1 MKFNIKRLEIKNF
14 RSIQDTVIF
23 DIKEGLFSIEGINLD
38 EPSSTNGCGK
48 STIVS
53 ALFWCLTGNA
63 LTNEVLADEVIN
75 IKASKNCKVSVI
87 IETQD
92 GEICITRTRKDS
104 EIGNALLLEMNGQDL
119 TCHKIADTQTRLNQ
133 LIKIPFDLLRSTIIM
148 TSDMQSAFSELSPQ
162 QRIRVLESIRDYSLW
177 NKVRDEANNDIKS
190 YNSSIQS
197 KKLKVSSLEGS
208 KTTYLK
214 LDAENDNLLNGLL
227 NNFDLEKNKANI
239 LDFEKQ
245 KEENQI
251 IISKLEKDKIALDE
265 KNNSFV
271 SNDIYL
277 KQMDEIT
284 NNANALLND
293 KQNFILNKSKLN
305 NEIELIERWFK
316 EDVCPT
322 CKRKLDRTDEEI
334 TNKNNLLNKLKLDLS
349 NLDNDIEKLNLTIQ
363 NKRLEWSNI
372 HKLVLEN
379 ENKNK
384 KCQDDLK
391 DIVNKIN
398 DLKLKNANLDREIS
412 KINTAISTFDIQIKE
427 ATSKH
432 NEYIN
437 EILKIDTEIK
447 EILDNIDILCAKR
460 QLSDYFYKL
469 LGSKGELRPYLLN
482 KDIQYLNSCMQ
493 RYICKFFKNTDVTL
507 CLNGATIDILI
518 DSNGI
523 HKSVSSLSGGEK
535 KRLNLAIQLALYDL
549 IKSTANIEFNLL
561 WLDEVESQLDPLGC
575 QQLIEIIEDKSE
587 EIESVYWITNN
598 AMVKENIVNKIIC
611 KKAFGKTEVEFKC
624 EY

>member
-14 RSIQDTVIF
+14 RSIQDTVVF
-23 DIKEGLFSIEGINLD
+23 DVKEGLFSIEGINLD

-48 STIVS
+48 SSIVS

-63 LTNEVLADEVIN
+63 LTNEILADEVIN
-75 IKASKNCKVSVI
+75 IKAGKNCKVSVV

-92 GEICITRTRKDS
+92 GEICVTRMRKDS
-104 EIGNALLLEMNGQDL
+104 EFGNTLFLEINGQDL
-119 TCHKIADTQTRLNQ
+119 TCHKVADTQARLNQ

-162 QRIRVLESIRDYSLW
+162 QRIQVLESIRDYSLW

-190 YNSSIQS
+190 YNASIQA

-208 KTTYLK
+208 KATYLK
-214 LDAENDNLLNGLL
+214 LDTENENLLNGLL
-227 NNFDLEKNKANI
+227 NNFDLDKNKASI
-239 LDFEKQ
+239 IEFEKQ
-245 KEENQI
+245 KETNQLNI
-251 IISKLEKDKIALDE
+251 IKLENDKSALLE
-265 KNNSFV
+265 KVNNFI
-271 SNDIYL
+271 SNDVYL
-277 KQMDEIT
+277 KQMDEIS
-284 NNANALLND
+284 NYANALLND
-293 KQNFILNKSKLN
+293 KQAIVLNKSKLST
-305 NEIELIERWFK
+305 EIELIERWFK

-334 TNKNNLLNKLKLDLS
+334 TNKNNLLNKLKQDVLKL
-349 NLDNDIEKLNLTIQ
+349 NNDIENLDITIQ
-363 NKRLEWSNI
+363 NKRIEWSNV

-384 KCQDDLK
+384 AYQNDLQNI
-391 DIVNKIN
+391 DSKIN

-412 KINTAISTFDIQIKE
+412 KINTAISTFDIQITE
-427 ATSKH
+427 AKNKH
-432 NEYIN
+432 NEYIA
-437 EILKIDTEIK
+437 EISKIETEIK
-447 EILDNIDILCAKR
+447 ENLDSIDILCAKR

-611 KKAFGKTEVEFKC
+611 KKAMGKTEVEFKC